1 MKALITGAS
10 SGIGKDFAKIL
21 SNTYDELVLVAR
33 DSNKL
38 EEVKKELE
46 VNTKI
51 KTVSMDLSD
60 YNNCIK
66 LFNDNKDIDLLIN
79 NAGFGDCGYF
89 EKTDLNKDISMINT
103 NVVALHTLTKLYLNE
118 MIKNNNGHILN
129 VASIAAFVPG
139 PLMTTYYST
148 KAYVLK
154 LCQSIKEELKHKN
167 TNVKISVLCP
177 GPVKTNFEKTANV
190 EFQISKADSYKVANY
205 AIKHLNRFYITPGIG
220 VKFTRVLSKLLPSSL
235 ISKFIYKA
243 QKRRIR

>member
-118 MIKNNNGHILN
+118 MIKNNNCHILN
-129 VASIAAFVPG
+129 IASI
-139 PLMTTYYST
+139 
-148 KAYVLK
+148 
-154 LCQSIKEELKHKN
+154 
-167 TNVKISVLCP
+167 
-177 GPVKTNFEKTANV
+177 
-190 EFQISKADSYKVANY
+190 
-205 AIKHLNRFYITPGIG
+205 
-220 VKFTRVLSKLLPSSL
+220 
-235 ISKFIYKA
+235 
-243 QKRRIR
+243 